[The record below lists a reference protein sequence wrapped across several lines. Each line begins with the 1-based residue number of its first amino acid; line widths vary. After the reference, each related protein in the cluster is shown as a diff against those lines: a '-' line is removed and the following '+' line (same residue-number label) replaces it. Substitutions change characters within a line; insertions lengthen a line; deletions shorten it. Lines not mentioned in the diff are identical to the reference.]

1 MSYSSIF
8 WLPLCAVL
16 TGLGLVMSYYVGRR
30 RGYRAML
37 RGAAWS
43 LIPIA
48 AYLTGSIEMFWKI
61 GAAIGK
67 FASAF
72 VFSPVKWAGIGV
84 AGAAVVLF
92 LTTSGR
98 ERRKAARQKAAARA
112 GEKKSAGASAAPA
125 GLSSASTV
133 SPGALATTVTLPA
146 ARKAEPTKTA
156 GPKHSGKTGKA
167 AASPLGD
174 DMKDIEDILRD
185 RGI

>member
-16 TGLGLVMSYYVGRR
+16 TGLGLVLSYYFGRR

-112 GEKKSAGASAAPA
+112 GEKKSAASAAPA

-133 SPGALATTVTLPA
+133 SSGALATTATLPA
-146 ARKAEPTKTA
+146 ARKAEPAKTGSA
-156 GPKHSGKTGKA
+156 KPAGKA
-167 AASPLGD
+167 AASAPGD
-174 DMKDIEDILRD
+174 DMKDIEEILRN